1 MLKHKTALLSNVNM
15 DFTVRMLKK
24 EVSVYE
30 PEGYG
35 NELGTL
41 MNPESSY
48 YAFGAEAT
56 FLILDLAE
64 LLGHEMEPS
73 RAEALAGTWFHSF
86 ENAMKDETVYYIS
99 DAYLWCPEEAVFY
112 DSGRKQALEHIWQKG
127 LEALA
132 ERHGN
137 VRILPYRRMIE
148 KLGEEN
154 AFSRK
159 MWYMG
164 RIPLS
169 AKAQE
174 RLCGLVLEKL
184 RTEYGTPKK
193 VLALDLDNTLW
204 GGLAGEAEHTPV
216 VLSDDRRGLAYKN
229 LQRVIL
235 QMQRQ
240 GVLLAI
246 ISKNNE
252 EDALHILE
260 NHPHMV
266 LRPECFAAIRINWK
280 PKNENLL
287 EIAEELNLGTDSFV
301 FWDDSVQERQ
311 LIKETI
317 PQAAV
322 PDFPENPELLAEAM
336 GDIYRKYFDKPV
348 LTGEDLQKTRQYA
361 QNAKRSRL
369 RETASSFDEFLKQLQ
384 IVLHREDP
392 AENQERLGQLL
403 NKTNQFNLTSNRFT
417 PQQLSQML
425 KSNQKRI
432 YLYRVTDRFGD
443 NGLTAAAIADIS
455 RKTPVI
461 TDFVMSCRIMGRNI
475 EYAIIEDIE
484 RDLKDQGFSSLQGIY
499 APTAKNKPVAELYDR
514 LGYGLAAEEQ
524 GRLIYETTLP
534 SRAKRV
540 YYVKKEGMDT

>member
-48 YAFGAEAT
+48 YAFGAETT

-169 AKAQE
+169 VKAQE

>member
-1 MLKHKTALLSNVNM
+1 
-15 DFTVRMLKK
+15 
-24 EVSVYE
+24 
-30 PEGYG
+30 
-35 NELGTL
+35 
-41 MNPESSY
+41 
-48 YAFGAEAT
+48 
-56 FLILDLAE
+56 
-64 LLGHEMEPS
+64 
-73 RAEALAGTWFHSF
+73 
-86 ENAMKDETVYYIS
+86 
-99 DAYLWCPEEAVFY
+99 
-112 DSGRKQALEHIWQKG
+112 
-127 LEALA
+127 
-132 ERHGN
+132 
-137 VRILPYRRMIE
+137 
-148 KLGEEN
+148 
-154 AFSRK
+154 
-159 MWYMG
+159 
-164 RIPLS
+164 
-169 AKAQE
+169 
-174 RLCGLVLEKL
+174 
-184 RTEYGTPKK
+184 
-193 VLALDLDNTLW
+193 
-204 GGLAGEAEHTPV
+204 
-216 VLSDDRRGLAYKN
+216 
-229 LQRVIL
+229 
-235 QMQRQ
+235 
-240 GVLLAI
+240 
-246 ISKNNE
+246 
-252 EDALHILE
+252 
-260 NHPHMV
+260 
-266 LRPECFAAIRINWK
+266 
-280 PKNENLL
+280 
-287 EIAEELNLGTDSFV
+287 
-301 FWDDSVQERQ
+301 
-311 LIKETI
+311 
-317 PQAAV
+317 
-322 PDFPENPELLAEAM
+322 M

-540 YYVKKEGMDT
+540 YYVKKEQGI

>member
-48 YAFGAEAT
+48 YAFGAETT

-73 RAEALAGTWFHSF
+73 RAEVLAGTWFHSF

>member
-48 YAFGAEAT
+48 YAFGAETT

-64 LLGHEMEPS
+64 LLGHDMEPS

>member
-48 YAFGAEAT
+48 YAFGAETT

-169 AKAQE
+169 VKAQE

-484 RDLKDQGFSSLQGIY
+484 RDLKDQGFLSLQGIY

>member
-48 YAFGAEAT
+48 YAFGAEMT

-311 LIKETI
+311 PIKETI

-322 PDFPENPELLAEAM
+322 PDFPENPELLAEDM

>member
-48 YAFGAEAT
+48 YAFGAETT
-56 FLILDLAE
+56 FPILDLAE

>member
-48 YAFGAEAT
+48 YAFGAETT

-280 PKNENLL
+280 PK
-287 EIAEELNLGTDSFV
+287 
-301 FWDDSVQERQ
+301 
-311 LIKETI
+311 
-317 PQAAV
+317 
-322 PDFPENPELLAEAM
+322 M
-336 GDIYRKYFDKPV
+336 
-348 LTGEDLQKTRQYA
+348 
-361 QNAKRSRL
+361 
-369 RETASSFDEFLKQLQ
+369 
-384 IVLHREDP
+384 
-392 AENQERLGQLL
+392 
-403 NKTNQFNLTSNRFT
+403 
-417 PQQLSQML
+417 
-425 KSNQKRI
+425 RI
-432 YLYRVTDRFGD
+432 YWKL
-443 NGLTAAAIADIS
+443 
-455 RKTPVI
+455 RK
-461 TDFVMSCRIMGRNI
+461 N
-475 EYAIIEDIE
+475 
-484 RDLKDQGFSSLQGIY
+484 
-499 APTAKNKPVAELYDR
+499 
-514 LGYGLAAEEQ
+514 
-524 GRLIYETTLP
+524 
-534 SRAKRV
+534 
-540 YYVKKEGMDT
+540 

>member
-48 YAFGAEAT
+48 YAFGAETT

-64 LLGHEMEPS
+64 LLGHDMEPS

-484 RDLKDQGFSSLQGIY
+484 RDLKDQGFSSLQVIY

>member
-1 MLKHKTALLSNVNM
+1 M
-15 DFTVRMLKK
+15 
-24 EVSVYE
+24 
-30 PEGYG
+30 
-35 NELGTL
+35 
-41 MNPESSY
+41 
-48 YAFGAEAT
+48 
-56 FLILDLAE
+56 
-64 LLGHEMEPS
+64 GHEMEPS

>member
-48 YAFGAEAT
+48 YAFGAETT

-169 AKAQE
+169 ANAQE

>member
-48 YAFGAEAT
+48 YAFGAETT

-169 AKAQE
+169 VKAQE

-301 FWDDSVQERQ
+301 FWDDSIQERQ

>member
-48 YAFGAEAT
+48 YAFGAETT

>member
-24 EVSVYE
+24 EVAVYE

>member
-48 YAFGAEAT
+48 YAFGAETT

-64 LLGHEMEPS
+64 LLGHDMEPS

-184 RTEYGTPKK
+184 RTEYGTSKK